1 MSHILVLYYSRH
13 GGTANMA
20 KYVARGIESTGNE
33 AMLRT
38 VPEVSTKC
46 EATEPGVPTDGAPYV
61 TLEELETCDGL
72 ALGSATYFG
81 NMASPLKYFIDQL
94 LLYVL
99 FYPILLL

>member
-38 VPEVSTKC
+38 VPEFSPKC
-46 EATEPGVPTDGAPYV
+46 
-61 TLEELETCDGL
+61 
-72 ALGSATYFG
+72 
-81 NMASPLKYFIDQL
+81 
-94 LLYVL
+94 
-99 FYPILLL
+99 